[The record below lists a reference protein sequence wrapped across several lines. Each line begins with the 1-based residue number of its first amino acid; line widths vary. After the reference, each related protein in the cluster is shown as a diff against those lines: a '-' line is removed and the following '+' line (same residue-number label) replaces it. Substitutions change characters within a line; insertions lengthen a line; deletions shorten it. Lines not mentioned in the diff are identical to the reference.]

1 MASLTSPIDLQL
13 SEGNKPMSPKQ
24 TSKEELVARCLPF
37 LEEVRNM
44 TTDPSVEQ
52 WLNTKYGVDSAL
64 YKDLARL
71 IRLGVE
77 EGWAADVEISGPRY
91 RRARLVAPCPET
103 FFFSITAVLMD
114 STGNEQDNPEDS
126 FRGDYHAHPYG
137 EFNMVVPLDEGAA
150 LAGPNGWCH
159 GGWTAPAPG
168 SHHYPEAKGGAVI
181 ALFFLP
187 AGRIAYDIQAP
198 AH

>member
-1 MASLTSPIDLQL
+1 
-13 SEGNKPMSPKQ
+13 MSPTQ
-24 TSKEELVARCLPF
+24 AAPASKEKLVARCLPF

-44 TTDPSVEQ
+44 TTDPNVEQ
-52 WLNTKYGVDSAL
+52 WLNTKYGVNSAL
-64 YKDLARL
+64 YQDLARL

-77 EGWAADVEISGPRY
+77 EGWAADVEIAGPRY

-114 STGNEQDNPEDS
+114 STGNVQDNPENS

-187 AGRIAYDIQAP
+187 AGRIAYDIEPP
-198 AH
+198 AQ

>member
-1 MASLTSPIDLQL
+1 MSQTNAL
-13 SEGNKPMSPKQ
+13 S
-24 TSKEELVARCLPF
+24 SKDQLVARCLPF
-37 LEEVRNM
+37 LEEVKDM
-44 TTDPSVEQ
+44 TAGTEAER
-52 WLNTKYGVDSAL
+52 WLNERYGVTSDL
-64 YKDLARL
+64 YQDLARL
-71 IRLGVE
+71 IKAGVK
-77 EGWAADVEISGPRY
+77 EGWAADVEIAGPKY
-91 RRARLVAPCPET
+91 RRARLVAPCAET

-114 STGNEQDNPEDS
+114 STGNAQNNPENS

-187 AGRIAYDIQAP
+187 AGRIAYDFHP
-198 AH
+198 AST

>member
-1 MASLTSPIDLQL
+1 MSPIQTAR
-13 SEGNKPMSPKQ
+13 
-24 TSKEELVARCLPF
+24 TSKEELIARCLPF
-37 LEEVRNM
+37 LGEVKDM
-44 TTDPSVEQ
+44 TTDPHVEH
-52 WLNTKYGVDSAL
+52 WLNTKYGADSAL
-64 YKDLARL
+64 YQDLARL
-71 IRLGVE
+71 IRIGVK

-91 RRARLVAPCPET
+91 RRARLVAPSAET
-103 FFFSITAVLMD
+103 FYFSITAVLMD
-114 STGNEQDNPEDS
+114 STDNEQNNPEGS

-150 LAGPNGWCH
+150 LNGPNGWCY

-187 AGRIAYDIQAP
+187 AGRISYDIDPPGQ
-198 AH
+198 

>member
-114 STGNEQDNPEDS
+114 STGNEQNNPEDS

>member
-1 MASLTSPIDLQL
+1 
-13 SEGNKPMSPKQ
+13 MSQ
-24 TSKEELVARCLPF
+24 TATISYKDQLVARCLPF
-37 LEEVRNM
+37 LEEVRDM
-44 TTDPSVEQ
+44 TTNTDVEQ
-52 WLNTKYGVDSAL
+52 WLNSKYGVDSDL

-71 IRLGVE
+71 IRIGVQ
-77 EGWAADVEISGPRY
+77 EGWAADVEIAGPRY
-91 RRARLVAPCPET
+91 RRARLVEPCAET

-114 STGNEQDNPEDS
+114 STGNTQNNPENS

-137 EFNMVVPLDEGAA
+137 EFNMVVPVDEGAA
-150 LAGPNGWCH
+150 LAGPNGWCY

-187 AGRIAYDIQAP
+187 AGRISYNYDAP
-198 AH
+198 AK

>member
-1 MASLTSPIDLQL
+1 MFKPFLNETDRCRVHIGVARVARHSCFTCNYFASGAQVDMASLTSPIDLQS
-13 SEGNKPMSPKQ
+13 SEGNEPMSPKQ

-44 TTDPSVEQ
+44 TTDPNVEQ

-91 RRARLVAPCPET
+91 RRARLVAPCP
-103 FFFSITAVLMD
+103 
-114 STGNEQDNPEDS
+114 
-126 FRGDYHAHPYG
+126 
-137 EFNMVVPLDEGAA
+137 
-150 LAGPNGWCH
+150 
-159 GGWTAPAPG
+159 
-168 SHHYPEAKGGAVI
+168 
-181 ALFFLP
+181 
-187 AGRIAYDIQAP
+187 
-198 AH
+198 